1 MRKIYLLGLLMMIG
15 NLLNAQIQPTSYRGA
30 FAPAPAAM
38 WTDSWTNYDPQ
49 NTAYPAPTVTVNSA
63 ITTNTT
69 WTSGNTYLLSGL
81 VYVKNGATLT
91 IQPGTKIL
99 GDNSGSALVI
109 TRGAKINATGTA
121 ASPIVFTSDKSA
133 GSRNKGD
140 WGGIILL
147 GKGSFNINGG
157 VNNIEGITASADTQ
171 YGGGANPDDNDNSGT
186 LKYVRIEF
194 GGYVFAPNNEI
205 NGLTFGAVGRGTT
218 IDYVQVSF
226 SNDDAFEW
234 FGGSVNCK
242 HLVSYRN
249 LDDDFDTDNGFNGNV
264 QFALSV
270 RDPQIADAPAVSTSE
285 GFESDNNATG
295 STVSPFTSAIF
306 SNLTMVGPTYRQT
319 LPNGGTLAAGYK
331 RALRIR
337 RASQLKI
344 YNSVFMDYLEGLH
357 IDGIAS
363 ENAAVAGTLRFNNN
377 VLAGITTTSKVLQ
390 ITAPGTITS
399 GNNASF
405 NMTSWYAANGN
416 TTVASNSGL
425 LTNAY
430 DNGNAFTYT
439 GLDYRPASGSILLS
453 GASFTD
459 APFNGKL
466 EKSAPTVV
474 SPVNYCRNDV
484 ATPLSATLA
493 YGGTQLRWYASAG
506 STTPLA
512 GTPTPMTN
520 SSSVGTRN
528 YYVAQVYP
536 DGLEGPKAV
545 ITVNV
550 YALPEMPTTLT
561 GTTVICNYIGSTET
575 LNYTTTA
582 VSGAASYSWTLPVG
596 ATLVSTSPDGLT
608 ATVSFQN
615 VAQGSGTVYIGV
627 QAVSVNGCKSI
638 AKTLGLI
645 KILPTAPAS
654 ISGATSVGNYVGTS
668 TAITYTTPAV
678 ANAQSYLWTVP
689 AGVDIISGQGSTSI
703 SVNFL
708 NASTAAGSL
717 GVISVKSVAPCGMSP
732 ARNLSLFKA
741 LPARPANIN
750 ASSSDVC
757 VTAGPSS
764 SITYSI
770 APIADVTTY
779 NWTIPTGATIVG
791 NAHGSTI
798 TVNYTA
804 AFSANGIVSVSSVN
818 NIGSSAARNLT
829 VYRNLPANPSNIN
842 GRLKG
847 ICPGDT
853 YSYSF
858 ANIAAATSYTFIAP
872 AGAVIKSANF
882 PGNATNSL
890 TTSENAFTVTYP
902 GDFVSGTLS
911 FRSSNGCGMSVGPN
925 NQDVAKAMPTPTV
938 LNGPDTVTCAMIG
951 QQVTYTTVAAPNVT
965 SYVWIVPPGTTI
977 VSGQGTASLT
987 VIFNAGLPASST
999 ISVQYNNACN
1009 GIGGKK
1015 KLTLTKQSCTSRAAE
1030 EVATTTY
1037 SELYPNPASEVFN
1050 IDIKTE
1056 NASETTISVYSFSG
1070 NMVSSVK
1077 HQLNAGE
1084 NTVATDISR
1093 LPRGIYI
1100 VKFTDPS
1107 SKETETKKLIKK

>member
-1 MRKIYLLGLLMMIG
+1 MLG
-15 NLLNAQIQPTSYRGA
+15 NLLNAQILPTSYRGA

-49 NTAYPAPTVTVNSA
+49 NTVYPAPTVTVNTA

-81 VYVKNGATLT
+81 IYVKNNATLT
-91 IQPGTKIL
+91 IQAGTKIL
-99 GDNSGSALVI
+99 GDNSGSALII
-109 TRGAKINATGTA
+109 TKGAKINASGTA
-121 ASPIVFTSDKSA
+121 ANPIVFTSDKAA
-133 GSRNKGD
+133 GARNKGD
-140 WGGIILL
+140 WGGVILL

-171 YGGGANPDDNDNSGT
+171 YGGGASPDDNDNSGI

-205 NGLTFGAVGRGTT
+205 NGLTMGAVGRGTT

-226 SNDDAFEW
+226 TNDDAFEW

-242 HLVSYRN
+242 HLVSFRN
-249 LDDDFDTDNGFNGNV
+249 LDDDFDTDNGYNGNV

-319 LPNGGTLAAGYK
+319 LPNGGTLASGYK

-344 YNSVFMDYLEGLH
+344 YNSVFMDYVEGLH
-357 IDGIAS
+357 IDGVAS

-377 VLAGITTTSKVLQ
+377 VLAGITNTSRVLQ
-390 ITAPGTITS
+390 ITAPGTITA

-405 NMTSWYAANGN
+405 NMTTWYAANGN
-416 TTVASNSGL
+416 TTVSSNSGL

-430 DNGNAFTYT
+430 STANALTYT

-459 APFNGKL
+459 APFTGNLDKG
-466 EKSAPTVV
+466 APIVV

-484 ATPLSATLA
+484 ATPLTATLA
-493 YGGTQLRWYASAG
+493 YGATQLRWYASAG

-512 GTPTPMTN
+512 GAPTPMT
-520 SSSVGTRN
+520 SSSAIGARN

-550 YALPEMPTTLT
+550 YALPNTPTTLT
-561 GTTVICNYIGSTET
+561 GTTAICNYIGNTNT
-575 LNYTTTA
+575 LDYTTTA
-582 VSGAASYSWTLPVG
+582 VAGAASYSWTLPVG
-596 ATLVSTSPDGLT
+596 ANLVSTSPDGLT
-608 ATVSFQN
+608 ATVNFQG
-615 VAQGSGTVYIGV
+615 VAQGSGTVFISV
-627 QAVSVNGCKSI
+627 QAVSVNGCKSLS
-638 AKTLGLI
+638 KGLQLL
-645 KILPTAPAS
+645 KSVPVAPAS
-654 ISGATSVGNYVGTS
+654 ISGPNTIGNYVATS
-668 TAITYTTPAV
+668 TPITYTCPSV
-678 ANAQSYLWTVP
+678 ANAQSYLWEVP
-689 AGVDIISGQGSTSI
+689 AGVTIVSGQGTTAVT
-703 SVNFL
+703 VNFL
-708 NASTAAGSL
+708 NVASSTSNLGNITAKA
-717 GVISVKSVAPCGMSP
+717 VAPCGMSP
-732 ARNLSLFKA
+732 ARSLNLLRT
-741 LPARPANIN
+741 LPARPDNIS

-764 SITYSI
+764 DITYSI
-770 APIADVTTY
+770 TPISGVSTY
-779 NWTIPTGATIVG
+779 NWTVPAGASIVGDAHGATI
-791 NAHGSTI
+791 H
-798 TVNYTA
+798 VNYTA
-804 AFSANGIVSVSSVN
+804 AFAANGIVSVSSVN
-818 NIGSSAARNLT
+818 AIGSSAPRNLT
-829 VYRNLPANPSNIN
+829 VYRYQVANPTNIS

-847 ICPGDT
+847 ICPGSTYT
-853 YSYSF
+853 YSFSP
-858 ANIAAATSYTFIAP
+858 IAAATSYTYTAP
-872 AGAVIKSANF
+872 VGTIVTSANF
-882 PGNATNSL
+882 PANATNTL
-890 TTSENAFTVTYP
+890 TTTENTFSVAYP
-902 GDFVSGTLS
+902 MDFVSGILNLTS
-911 FRSSNGCGMSVGPN
+911 TNGCGNSTGN
-925 NQDVAKAMPTPTV
+925 NQDVTKAMPTPTA
-938 LNGPDTVTCAMIG
+938 LNGPATITCAMIG
-951 QQVTYTTVAAPNVT
+951 QQVTYTVPAAANVT

-977 VSGQGTASLT
+977 VSGQGTTSLT
-987 VIFNAGLPASST
+987 VIFTNSLPASST
-999 ISVQYNNACN
+999 LSVQYNNACN

-1015 KLTLTKQSCTSRAAE
+1015 KLTLTKESCAPRPAE
-1030 EVATTTY
+1030 ETTVTY
-1037 SELYPNPASEVFN
+1037 SELYPNPASDVFN

-1056 NASETTISVYSFSG
+1056 NDSETTVSVYSFTG
-1070 NMVSSVK
+1070 NLVSNVK
-1077 HQLNAGE
+1077 HQLHAGE
-1084 NTVATDISR
+1084 NTITTDISR
-1093 LPRGIYI
+1093 FPKGMYV

-1107 SKETETKKLIKK
+1107 TNEVETKKLIKK